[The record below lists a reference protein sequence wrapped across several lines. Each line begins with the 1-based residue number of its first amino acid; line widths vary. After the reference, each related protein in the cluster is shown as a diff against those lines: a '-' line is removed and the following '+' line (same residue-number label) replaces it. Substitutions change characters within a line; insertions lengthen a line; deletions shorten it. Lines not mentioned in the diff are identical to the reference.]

1 MMYWRDTRLP
11 KVSVI
16 IPSYNHALFIARAVD
31 SVLSQTESDFELIIV
46 DDGSTDASLSVLA
59 GYTDQRMRVIKQS
72 NQGAPSAINRGLQEA
87 SGQFIAILNS
97 DDEYYPDRLE
107 KLIAVLASD
116 TKFGLAGSYIE
127 VIDIHNKTLGVKHGY
142 MDLEPWLLEEP
153 KRSFR
158 NGQDLHAALLTENYW
173 ATTSNYVFRR
183 VRVERLGGFRNLR
196 YAHDW
201 DFGLRLARMGKLVLL
216 PEPLLRYRIHSRN
229 TIRENQ
235 AAMIFE
241 ICWCLA
247 VHLPETIATDW
258 FEELPADRRVDQLL
272 HSIYTF
278 DLDRVLTVMLLQ
290 RLSERPDMAL
300 QLLEPDDPC
309 RHQYLEFIQNTLARQ
324 SAQAIQPGRVIRRT
338 RIILDWLRQLRRRDQ
353 SK

>member
-1 MMYWRDTRLP
+1 MP

-16 IPSYNHALFIARAVD
+16 IPSYNHAQFIARAVD
-31 SVLSQTESDFELIIV
+31 SVLSQAEADFELIIV

-59 GYTDQRMRVIKQS
+59 GYTDPRMQVIKQS
-72 NQGAPSAINRGLQEA
+72 NQGAPVAINRGLRAA

-97 DDEYYPDRLE
+97 DDEYYPDRLK
-107 KLIAVLASD
+107 KLIAVLESD
-116 TKFGLAGSYIE
+116 REIGLVGSYIE
-127 VIDIHNKTLGVKHGY
+127 VIDPHNKTLGIKHGY

-158 NGQDLHAALLTENYW
+158 NGQDLHEALLTENYL
-173 ATTSNYVFRR
+173 ATTSNYVFRQEW
-183 VRVERLGGFRNLR
+183 VESLEGFRNLR
-196 YAHDW
+196 YTHDW
-201 DFGLRLARMGKLVLL
+201 DFGLRLARLGKLFLL

-247 VHLPETIATDW
+247 VHLPKYIATDR
-258 FEELPADRRVDQLL
+258 FGELTADRRVDQLL
-272 HSIYTF
+272 HSIYTYG
-278 DLDRVLTVMLLQ
+278 LDRVLSVMLLQ
-290 RLSERPDMAL
+290 NLSERTDLAL
-300 QLLEPDDPC
+300 QLLEPDNPC
-309 RHQYLEFIQNTLARQ
+309 RLQYLEFIQNTLAQQ
-324 SAQAIQPGRVIRRT
+324 SDQAIQPGRVKRQT
-338 RIILDWLRQLRRRDQ
+338 GIILDWLRQLRRRDQ